1 METLH
6 KAYLITE
13 LETTSKRIGIEFI
26 RVGVDEWTIDGKSF
40 KLFEILEYVYNKD
53 AKGTKWNIAE
63 TVKIIIVAMVLKMV
77 NL

>member
-13 LETTSKRIGIEFI
+13 AETTMKRINIQFV

-53 AKGTKWNIAE
+53 TKGTK
-63 TVKIIIVAMVLKMV
+63 
-77 NL
+77 